1 MLRGPDASASV
12 ILLRS
17 QNQNR
22 RGLFCNI
29 EAVIQSSNLIVGSQ
43 TDEKLSRLTADAVV
57 THLVQKLNRDESR
70 RAHARIPGGGDVPVV
85 LLAPIFVDLSDRLVY
100 NPKFVV
106 VRRKGVPP

>member
-1 MLRGPDASASV
+1 MRPRNVRFLTPERSALLSGLGFTQKVLKASTT
-12 ILLRS
+12 
-17 QNQNR
+17 
-22 RGLFCNI
+22 
-29 EAVIQSSNLIVGSQ
+29 GSQ
-43 TDEKLSRLTADAVV
+43 THEKLSRLTADAVV

-70 RAHARIPGGGDVPVV
+70 RAHARIPDGGDVPVL